1 MIQNKN
7 SMNRSIRSEMS
18 NRVPSWFAQ
27 SAAACVLSGE
37 SLFGSAQRSGPPT
50 HPSESR
56 TQSAQR
62 DGWTDL
68 ANRLRLVTSEEA
80 LDGKQD
86 GADHR
91 LALASFLAPAA
102 STYARSC
109 SRRAP
114 GQAGHGGSFRG
125 STCCARSWSDAAG
138 VQVGAMRMPA
148 RRCSSAEVATVL
160 LELRPGE
167 KKEEGPREK
176 RE

>member
-80 LDGKQD
+80 LDGEQD
-86 GADHR
+86 GADVV
-91 LALASFLAPAA
+91 
-102 STYARSC
+102 
-109 SRRAP
+109 
-114 GQAGHGGSFRG
+114 GRG
-125 STCCARSWSDAAG
+125 PLVLEDVEADVAVG
-138 VQVGAMRMPA
+138 VDVGVEA
-148 RRCSSAEVATVL
+148 RRVEPHLGRLVGVL
-160 LELRPGE
+160 GGEGEREAVGGALVGGAGRPGD
-167 KKEEGPREK
+167 GACWRSRQPR
-176 RE
+176 RRR